1 MIVTLPA
8 DNNTDTLVTQ
18 NVSTTNS
25 TYPILLCATANATA
39 NQGAKTSIFGS
50 GVKVNPSTSTVT
62 ATTFSG
68 SLSGTADKA
77 TKDASGNVITSTYA
91 TISDMAEMTAAEV
104 TAISA
109 EILT

>member
-1 MIVTLPA
+1 M
-8 DNNTDTLVTQ
+8 
-18 NVSTTNS
+18 
-25 TYPILLCATANATA
+25 LCATANATA